1 MFRRFLVRKKF
12 ILCVYSMSWIVAEKR
27 YLSQLKRSEQ
37 DGSKDKL
44 RHQGTREVLID
55 STNTSVPLKVR
66 LFYINEYYD
75 MAR

>member
-1 MFRRFLVRKKF
+1 
-12 ILCVYSMSWIVAEKR
+12 MSWIVAEKR
-27 YLSQLKRSEQ
+27 YLAQLKRSEK

-44 RHQGTREVLID
+44 RHQSTSEVPID
-55 STNTSVPLKVR
+55 TANTSVPLKVR